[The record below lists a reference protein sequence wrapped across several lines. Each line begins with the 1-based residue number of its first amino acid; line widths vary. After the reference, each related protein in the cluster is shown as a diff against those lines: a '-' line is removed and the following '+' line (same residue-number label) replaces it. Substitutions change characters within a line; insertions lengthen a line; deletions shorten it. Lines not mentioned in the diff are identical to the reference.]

1 MRSDNQPRP
10 PLKRFTFVFLFVKV
24 FRDDEQGSGGGAA
37 SEEIYSH
44 KFAAAPRTPGPKN
57 EPSALLLEVIKV
69 PSAGRVIWN
78 HLYSFAFPS
87 ALVSSGHLESSHHPW
102 ASFMSLWCHLDIF
115 LNRLISPRTN
125 SAPSTGVAKIAI
137 ILAHSLGQLNSIP
150 KYRTYNIHSSLTIL
164 CLYLECL
171 HYFNVSCQLKAPL
184 LIKSFTWVYEN
195 DLGE

>member
-1 MRSDNQPRP
+1 MRNDNQLRL

-44 KFAAAPRTPGPKN
+44 KFAAAPRIPRTPGPKN

-102 ASFMSLWCHLDIF
+102 ARAQERSFMSLWCHLDIF

-125 SAPSTGVAKIAI
+125 SAPSTGVAKSAI

-164 CLYLECL
+164 FFFC
-171 HYFNVSCQLKAPL
+171 
-184 LIKSFTWVYEN
+184 VYI
-195 DLGE
+195 

>member
-1 MRSDNQPRP
+1 MRSDNQLRL

-44 KFAAAPRTPGPKN
+44 KFAAAPRIPRTPGPKN

-69 PSAGRVIWN
+69 PSAGLLVIWN
-78 HLYSFAFPS
+78 RLYSFAFPS

-125 SAPSTGVAKIAI
+125 SAPSTGVAKSAF

-150 KYRTYNIHSSLTIL
+150 KYQTYNIHSSLTIL
-164 CLYLECL
+164 FFFC
-171 HYFNVSCQLKAPL
+171 
-184 LIKSFTWVYEN
+184 VYI
-195 DLGE
+195 

>member
-1 MRSDNQPRP
+1 MRRDNQLRL

-44 KFAAAPRTPGPKN
+44 KFAAAPRIPRTPGPKN

-87 ALVSSGHLESSHHPW
+87 ALV
-102 ASFMSLWCHLDIF
+102 
-115 LNRLISPRTN
+115 
-125 SAPSTGVAKIAI
+125 PS
-137 ILAHSLGQLNSIP
+137 
-150 KYRTYNIHSSLTIL
+150 
-164 CLYLECL
+164 
-171 HYFNVSCQLKAPL
+171 
-184 LIKSFTWVYEN
+184 
-195 DLGE
+195 

>member
-1 MRSDNQPRP
+1 MKNSGRLNCMTCLWTKMRSDNQPRL

-24 FRDDEQGSGGGAA
+24 FGDDEQGSG
-37 SEEIYSH
+37 Y
-44 KFAAAPRTPGPKN
+44 PRTPGPKN

-125 SAPSTGVAKIAI
+125 SAPSTGVAKSAF

-150 KYRTYNIHSSLTIL
+150 KYRTYNIHSSLTIFFFF
-164 CLYLECL
+164 C
-171 HYFNVSCQLKAPL
+171 
-184 LIKSFTWVYEN
+184 VYI
-195 DLGE
+195 

>member
-1 MRSDNQPRP
+1 MRSDNQVRL

-24 FRDDEQGSGGGAA
+24 FRDDEQGSGGGAV

-87 ALVSSGHLESSHHPW
+87 ALVSSGHLETSHHPR
-102 ASFMSLWCHLDIF
+102 ASFVSLWCHLDIF

-125 SAPSTGVAKIAI
+125 SAPSTGVAKSAF

-164 CLYLECL
+164 FFFC
-171 HYFNVSCQLKAPL
+171 
-184 LIKSFTWVYEN
+184 VYI
-195 DLGE
+195 